1 MECNTCANRPK
12 CPWRKSE
19 CVDLGYKHWR
29 PMRDCHLNPEDEP
42 EPKTVSIDVH
52 LYADETEVGDI
63 RKAIGR
69 ALSELAYSIRVQR
82 CEEA

>member
-1 MECNTCANRPK
+1 
-12 CPWRKSE
+12 
-19 CVDLGYKHWR
+19 
-29 PMRDCHLNPEDEP
+29 MRDCHLNPEDEP